1 MAQYL
6 KSRTTYSFFFITL
19 SFVTLLISSIIEHFA
34 PYMLTLVPYTLLF
47 SLTWLLLGIMILPSY
62 FTTPLRR
69 ITYYLIN
76 ICALIFTLVLIAATI
91 YILLIEILFLLIF
104 YLISYR
110 AYQSIRL
117 SLYDVIISAEEY
129 LESVTFNL
137 MRLNQTQC
145 LFNVVALFIIVL
157 LPDFSTALYM
167 LALVSSVIIQIRLHF
182 KQHIQCSKIWI
193 LTISMLSSIGALSF
207 AYFVSNMDGYFHAVL
222 TAIIFI
228 PYLAISYVLD
238 REFKRYLKK
247 YRYISA

>member
-19 SFVTLLISSIIEHFA
+19 SFVTLFISSIIEHFA
-34 PYMLTLVPYTLLF
+34 PYMPTLVPYTLLI
-47 SLTWLLLGIMILPSY
+47 SLTWQLLSIMILPSY

-76 ICALIFTLVLIAATI
+76 LFALTLTLVLSAATI
-91 YILLIEILFLLIF
+91 YILMIEILFLLIF
-104 YLISYR
+104 YMISYR

-145 LFNVVALFIIVL
+145 LFNIAALFIIVL
-157 LPDFSTALYM
+157 LPDFTTALYI
-167 LALVSSVIIQIRLHF
+167 LALVSSVIIQLRLHF
-182 KQHIQCSKIWI
+182 KQRIQCSKIWVI
-193 LTISMLSSIGALSF
+193 ALSMISSIGALSF
-207 AYFVSNMDGYFHAVL
+207 AYFVTYMDGYIHAVFTAL
-222 TAIIFI
+222 TFV
-228 PYLAISYVLD
+228 PYLTVTYTLD
-238 REFKRYLKK
+238 KEFKSYLKK
-247 YRYISA
+247 YRYIST